1 MDEITKETAIKD
13 LFEAYPELEKVLKKQ
28 EIECVVR
35 GEPIWGTIEEVTKK
49 LDWREEE
56 IDELIKELNYR
67 AK

>member
-1 MDEITKETAIKD
+1 MDEITKETGIKD
-13 LFEAYPELEKVLKKQ
+13 LLEAYPGLIKFLRKQ
-28 EIECVVR
+28 GIECVVH
-35 GEPIWGTIEEVTKK
+35 GEPVWGTIEEMTTK